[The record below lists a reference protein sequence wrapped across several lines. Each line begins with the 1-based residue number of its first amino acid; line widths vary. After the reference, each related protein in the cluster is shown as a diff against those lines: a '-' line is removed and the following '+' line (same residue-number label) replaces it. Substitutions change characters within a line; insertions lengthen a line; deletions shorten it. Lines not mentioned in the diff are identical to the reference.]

1 MVNGLN
7 FTGFEQ
13 TNDLSLMISVGSYLE
28 FEDADFDEIETL
40 IIQAESS
47 EVMIDASSFK
57 NSV

>member
-1 MVNGLN
+1 
-7 FTGFEQ
+7 
-13 TNDLSLMISVGSYLE
+13 MISVGSYLE
-28 FEDADFDEIETL
+28 FKDVNFDEIETL